1 MKLQFP
7 LIVGLLA
14 GSLMALPAEANNGYR
29 GDSFVI
35 AKRGADEG
43 ERSTQRS
50 DERRDNRR
58 VRRPSDE
65 RSYGYGYERR
75 QREPEASPPQGQSGD
90 DRRDER
96 RKKGER
102 R

>member
-14 GSLMALPAEANNGYR
+14 GSLMALPAEANPGYR

-35 AKRGADEG
+35 AKRGANEAQSSN
-43 ERSTQRS
+43 ERS
-50 DERRDNRR
+50 DDRRDNRR
-58 VRRPSDE
+58 ARRASDD

-75 QREPEASPPQGQSGD
+75 LRQPEASPPPAD
-90 DRRDER
+90 DRSDER
-96 RKKGER
+96 RKKDNR